1 MRRRPVGKISLEDL
15 KKFVF
20 PYTGVQDS
28 SVLLGPRVGEDTALI
43 DLGASV
49 LILKADPV
57 TGAVEQAG
65 WLSVHVNANDI
76 ATRGAEP
83 RWFLPTLIMPTT
95 TTVKTVEK
103 IMKQIHEAAKELGVA
118 VVGGHT
124 EFIEDIN
131 HPIIAGTMAAIIEK
145 DKCITS
151 GGAKPG
157 DKIILTKGA
166 AIECTLILATDME
179 EEIKKELGF

>member
-65 WLSVHVNANDI
+65 WLSVHVNANDGDCI
-76 ATRGAEP
+76 RCLECTK
-83 RWFLPTLIMPTT
+83 WKC
-95 TTVKTVEK
+95 KTVRFKAMWGEEETAPE
-103 IMKQIHEAAKELGVA
+103 QEQL
-118 VVGGHT
+118 
-124 EFIEDIN
+124 D
-131 HPIIAGTMAAIIEK
+131 PAIIRALEELKEK
-145 DKCITS
+145 
-151 GGAKPG
+151 
-157 DKIILTKGA
+157 
-166 AIECTLILATDME
+166 ECRDHDH
-179 EEIKKELGF
+179 KH